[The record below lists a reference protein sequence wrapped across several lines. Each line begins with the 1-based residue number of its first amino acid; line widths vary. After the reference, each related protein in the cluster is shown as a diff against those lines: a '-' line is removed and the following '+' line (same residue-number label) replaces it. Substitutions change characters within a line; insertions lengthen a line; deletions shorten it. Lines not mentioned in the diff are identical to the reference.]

1 MPVYLDRNPSCDEL
15 LNYASVLGADSDV
28 EYPGYSANFIDIG
41 IINNMPDAALQST
54 ERQFLKLLDAAAD
67 HVNVRVRFYA
77 MAEVPRS
84 DWGRRHANTFYSP
97 VEELRESHLD
107 GLIVTGTEPQASNL
121 KDEPYWSSFSRVL
134 NWAEENTL
142 STVWSCLAAHAAVL
156 ELDEIRRHRLSDKR
170 FGLYECEKSSDHV
183 LATGISSRIA
193 MPHSRWND
201 LREEDLVR
209 CGYRILTR
217 SKGAGVD
224 AFVRE
229 GKSLFLFFQ
238 GHPEYEANTLLLE
251 YRRDVGRYLR
261 RERDTFPGMPHG
273 YFNAEA
279 AQVLTAIREQA
290 LRERREDLLADF
302 PTGLLERTLGIPWRS
317 AAVRLYS
324 NWLDRLSAM
333 KPGAESPAEFVQQQT
348 DGVVSR
354 RLAAGAD

>member
-1 MPVYLDRNPSCDEL
+1 MPVYLDRKPSCTEL
-15 LNYASVLGADSDV
+15 LHYAAVLGADSAV
-28 EYPGYSANFIDIG
+28 GYPEYSANFIDIG

-54 ERQFLKLLDAAAD
+54 ERQFLKLLGAAAD

-84 DWGRRHANTFYSP
+84 DWGRRHTKTFYSP
-97 VEELRESHLD
+97 VEELWDSRLD

-121 KDEPYWSSFSRVL
+121 KDEPYWSTFSRVL
-134 NWAEENTL
+134 NWAEESTL

-156 ELDEIRRHRLSDKR
+156 ELDGIGRRRLSDKR
-170 FGLYECEKSSDHV
+170 FGLYECERSSDHV
-183 LATGISSRIA
+183 LATGVSSRIV

-217 SKGAGVD
+217 SEGAGVD
-224 AFVRE
+224 AFIRE

-238 GHPEYEANTLLLE
+238 GHPEYDANTLLLE

-261 RERDTFPGMPHG
+261 RECDTFPGMPHG
-273 YFNAEA
+273 YFNADA
-279 AQVLTAIREQA
+279 ARVLTAIQERA

-302 PTGLLERTLGIPWRS
+302 PTGLVERMLGTPWRP
-317 AAVRLYS
+317 AAVRLYT
-324 NWLDRLSAM
+324 NWLSELFAM
-333 KPGAESPAEFVQQQT
+333 KPGADSPAEFFQQT
-348 DGVVSR
+348 AGVLSR

>member
-15 LNYASVLGADSDV
+15 LNYASVLGADSAV

-54 ERQFLKLLDAAAD
+54 ERQFVKLLCAAAD

-77 MAEVPRS
+77 IAEVPRS
-84 DWGRRHANTFYSP
+84 ERARRCIKSFYSP
-97 VEELRESHLD
+97 VEELWDSRLD

-121 KDEPYWSSFSRVL
+121 KDEPYWSTFSRVL
-134 NWAEENTL
+134 NWAEEHTL

-156 ELDEIRRHRLSDKR
+156 DLDGIGRQRLSDKR
-170 FGLYECEKSSDHV
+170 FGLYECERSSDHV
-183 LATGISSRIA
+183 LATGVSSRVV

-217 SKGAGVD
+217 SDGAGVD

-261 RERDTFPGMPHG
+261 RERETFPGMPHG
-273 YFNAEA
+273 YFNADA

-290 LRERREDLLADF
+290 LRARREDLLADF
-302 PTGLLERTLGIPWRS
+302 PTGLLERTLGTPWRS
-317 AAVRLYS
+317 AAVLLYT
-324 NWLDRLSAM
+324 NWLDQLSAM
-333 KPGAESPAEFVQQQT
+333 NPDAENPAEFVQQT
-348 DGVVSR
+348 EGVLSR